1 MKYKKE
7 AWNYQSL
14 EDILTGE
21 QLNLLERWLDMNG
34 LEYVEYRD
42 DMLYGITVY
51 ANNRKSGESWGI
63 DFIRKKVGGG
73 EE

>member
-7 AWNYQSL
+7 KWNHQSL

-21 QLNLLERWLDMNG
+21 QLNLLERWLGMNG
-34 LEYVEYRD
+34 LEYAEYRD

-51 ANNRKSGESWGI
+51 ADNKKSGESWGI
-63 DFIRKKVGGG
+63 DFIRKK
-73 EE
+73 E

>member
-34 LEYVEYRD
+34 LEYAEYRD
-42 DMLYGITVY
+42 DMLYGITVS
-51 ANNRKSGESWGI
+51 ANNRKSGES
-63 DFIRKKVGGG
+63 
-73 EE
+73 